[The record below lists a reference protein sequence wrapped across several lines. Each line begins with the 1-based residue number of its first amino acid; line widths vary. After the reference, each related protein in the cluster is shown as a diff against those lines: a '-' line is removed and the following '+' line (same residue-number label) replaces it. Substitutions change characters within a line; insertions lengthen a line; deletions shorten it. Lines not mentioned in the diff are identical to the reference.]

1 MSVLKDFFQQVQL
14 LSILQQ
20 LNYLA
25 DFLLSWNELW
35 LFIISGPFCI
45 TWTVYFNP
53 DPSMLLSYFFNFLIY
68 TIMHKMQYL
77 GVNFNCFFF
86 LLKHCTYRY
95 TAFVM

>member
-35 LFIISGPFCI
+35 LFIISGPFSI
-45 TWTVYFNP
+45 TWTVNFNL
-53 DPSMLLSYFFNFLIY
+53 DPINATLLLFQFFNIY
-68 TIMHKMQYL
+68 NY
-77 GVNFNCFFF
+77 
-86 LLKHCTYRY
+86 
-95 TAFVM
+95 A

>member
-35 LFIISGPFCI
+35 LFIISGPFSI

-53 DPSMLLSYFFNFLIY
+53 DPINATLLLFQFFYIY
-68 TIMHKMQYL
+68 NY
-77 GVNFNCFFF
+77 
-86 LLKHCTYRY
+86 
-95 TAFVM
+95 A

>member
-53 DPSMLLSYFFNFLIY
+53 DPINATLLLFQFFNIY
-68 TIMHKMQYL
+68 NY
-77 GVNFNCFFF
+77 
-86 LLKHCTYRY
+86 
-95 TAFVM
+95 A

>member
-35 LFIISGPFCI
+35 LFIISGPFSI
-45 TWTVYFNP
+45 TWTVNFNP
-53 DPSMLLSYFFNFLIY
+53 DPINATLLLFHFFNIY
-68 TIMHKMQYL
+68 NY
-77 GVNFNCFFF
+77 
-86 LLKHCTYRY
+86 
-95 TAFVM
+95 A